1 MRNQSAQALNQAC
14 ACTSLDDAALGQALD
29 QDFGDPAI
37 RAMIEER
44 CPTLFAAPPVY
55 VSRDNIARMASLI
68 AAVESVVAMPAYRA
82 AVLGEAAAV
91 AQHTP
96 GALGVFFGYDFH
108 VHAHGVGLIEINTNA
123 GGAMLNLA
131 LASAQR
137 PGCAEMADMLPSRA
151 SVQAL
156 QAALVA
162 TFHQEWRLAGRSGP
176 LQTIAIVDEAPE
188 QQYLYPEFLLFQ
200 QLFERHGM
208 QALVL
213 DPTAL
218 RMENGQLMHGD
229 TVIDLV
235 YNRLTDFML
244 ATPAA
249 SALRQAY
256 LADSAVITPHPQAY
270 ALYADKRNLVLLSD
284 RARLTALGVAPDTI
298 EILLA
303 GIPATR
309 LVHPEDA
316 DALWQARRGL
326 FFKPTSGYGGRAA
339 YRGDKLTRRVFEEIC
354 QGDYVAQAIV
364 APGERTIAQPD
375 GRPVLKYDI
384 RNYTYAGQVQLLAA
398 RLYQGQTTNFR
409 TSGGGFAPVFCV
421 SESFLSASAP
431 VPPTPQEVL

>member
-1 MRNQSAQALNQAC
+1 MRNQSAQALNAAC
-14 ACTSLDDAALGQALD
+14 ACTSLDDAALGQALEHD
-29 QDFGDPAI
+29 LGDPAI
-37 RAMIEER
+37 RAMIEAR

-55 VSRDNIARMASLI
+55 VSRENIERMAHLI
-68 AAVESVVAMPAYRA
+68 AAVESVVANPAYRA
-82 AVLGEAAAV
+82 AVLGEADIV
-91 AQHTP
+91 AQHAP

-108 VHAHGVGLIEINTNA
+108 VHPHGVGLIEINTNA

-137 PGCAEMADMLPSRA
+137 SGCAEMTDMLPSLA

-156 QAALVA
+156 QAALVGM
-162 TFHQEWRLAGRSGP
+162 FLQEWQLAGHSGQP
-176 LQTIAIVDEAPE
+176 LTIAIVDEAPE

-200 QLFERHGM
+200 RLFERHGL
-208 QALVL
+208 QAWVL
-213 DPTAL
+213 DPAAL
-218 RMENGQLMHGD
+218 RHENGKLMHGD

-249 SALRQAY
+249 AALRQAY
-256 LADSAVITPHPQAY
+256 LTDSAVITPHPQAY

-284 RARLTALGVAPDTI
+284 RARLAALGVAPATIDTLI
-298 EILLA
+298 A

-375 GRPVLKYDI
+375 GRPVLKYDL

-409 TSGGGFAPVFCV
+409 TTGGGFAPVFCV
-421 SESFLSASAP
+421 SESFLSAAAPDASA
-431 VPPTPQEVL
+431 PQEVL